1 MRITIIIPPLWGF
14 PGGSVVK
21 NLPANAG
28 YTGTMLGW
36 EDPWEK
42 EISQPTPVYSFWE
55 NLMERGT
62 WWATFHGVTKQ
73 STTTKTNNTIN
84 NNNTY
89 HVIEIRGEESVRKW

>member
-42 EISQPTPVYSFWE
+42 EISQPTPVFFLGKSHGE
-55 NLMERGT
+55 RNLVGYIP
-62 WWATFHGVTKQ
+62 WDHKAVNDNKN
-73 STTTKTNNTIN
+73 K
-84 NNNTY
+84 
-89 HVIEIRGEESVRKW
+89 